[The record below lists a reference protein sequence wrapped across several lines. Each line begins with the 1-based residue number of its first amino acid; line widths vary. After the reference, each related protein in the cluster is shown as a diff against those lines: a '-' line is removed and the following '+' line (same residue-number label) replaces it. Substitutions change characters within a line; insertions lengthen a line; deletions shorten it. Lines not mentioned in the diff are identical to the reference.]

1 MKINSRMI
9 ELGPFDSS
17 HGAIVALGGG
27 PKVVVV
33 PDIVTELNGRE
44 IARAT
49 VHYLGGRSA
58 ERGRIG

>member
-9 ELGPFDSS
+9 ELGHFDSS

-33 PDIVTELNGRE
+33 PEYCYRIKR
-44 IARAT
+44 ARNC
-49 VHYLGGRSA
+49 
-58 ERGRIG
+58 